1 MQTNG
6 IGPDGEMGE
15 ETGVPGEKSDS
26 QSEHQQVY
34 HISEVNVSSC
44 TMYQR

>member
-1 MQTNG
+1 MNG

-15 ETGVPGEKSDS
+15 ETGVPGKKKNPS

-34 HISEVNVSSC
+34 HVPKVNVSSSII
-44 TMYQR
+44 YQR